1 MSVINHNFYKILLLN
16 SVEKRVADERQKLI
30 NELIDAGNDPVVWK
44 RRFRMLSQLSQW
56 HSNIVKKI
64 YQFETDSI
72 EEYQQLD
79 VVYQELATIVSRN
92 A

>member
-1 MSVINHNFYKILLLN
+1 MQK
-16 SVEKRVADERQKLI
+16 KLI

>member
-1 MSVINHNFYKILLLN
+1 MNVINHNFYKILLLN
-16 SVEKRVADERQKLI
+16 SVEKKVADERQKLI

-79 VVYQELATIVSRN
+79 MVCQELATIVSRN

>member
-1 MSVINHNFYKILLLN
+1 MNIINHNFYKILLLN
-16 SVEKRVADERQKLI
+16 SVEKKVADERQKLI
-30 NELIDAGNDPVVWK
+30 DELIDAGNDPVVWK

-64 YQFETDSI
+64 YQFDTDSI
-72 EEYQQLD
+72 EEYQQLN
-79 VVYQELATIVSRN
+79 VVCQELTTIVSRN

>member
-1 MSVINHNFYKILLLN
+1 MNGINHNFYKILLLN
-16 SVEKRVADERQKLI
+16 SVEKKVADERQKLI
-30 NELIDAGNDPVVWK
+30 DELIDAGNDPVVWK

>member
-1 MSVINHNFYKILLLN
+1 MNVINHNFYKILLLN
-16 SVEKRVADERQKLI
+16 SVEKKVADERQKLV

-79 VVYQELATIVSRN
+79 MVCQELAIIVSRN